1 MGEPPPAL
9 IGPDPAAQTRPKTAT
24 LILATRSSITSV
36 TSVSCDTPLKI
47 SGGARLASYRLGV
60 GTTGV
65 IFAAIAVA
73 WLAYLVPHL
82 LRRRDGDEQLDD
94 SDPADRFSDSMRIVR
109 HGTAPLLDHDL
120 EEIAAFEVSTPQT
133 RRAAINDLRR
143 LERLA
148 ASRRRRVLLGLMTL
162 LSAAIGFCAVQLI
175 PWWSIAIPSGLL
187 LIFVLVARISVRAMR
202 IKLVARYRGIHHGN
216 NESTIFL
223 SLKDFAKGGADSHLQ
238 SGKADLSAKQ
248 GALWDPI
255 PITMPTYVSKPL
267 APRTV
272 RTIDLSGADVASSAN
287 HEVPVTADAPVAA
300 SDPSSAVAAGEE
312 SPKSASA

>member
-1 MGEPPPAL
+1 MAP
-9 IGPDPAAQTRPKTAT
+9 
-24 LILATRSSITSV
+24 
-36 TSVSCDTPLKI
+36 
-47 SGGARLASYRLGV
+47 YRLGV

-65 IFAAIAVA
+65 IFAAIAIA
-73 WLAYLVPHL
+73 WLAYLVPHFV
-82 LRRRDGDEQLDD
+82 RRRDDDDELLQE

-109 HGTAPLLDHDL
+109 HGTAPLLDQDL
-120 EEIAAFEVSTPQT
+120 EEIASFEVSTPQT
-133 RRAAINDLRR
+133 RHAAVNDLCR

-148 ASRRRRVLLGLMTL
+148 ASRRRRVLLMLMVA
-162 LSAAIGFCAVQLI
+162 LSAVIGLCAAHLI
-175 PWWSIAIPSGLL
+175 LWWSTAIPGGLL
-187 LIFVLVARISVRAMR
+187 LIFVVVARISVRVMFR
-202 IKLVARYRGIHHGN
+202 GLDARYREIRHGD

-223 SLKDFAKGGADSHLQ
+223 SRKDFAKLGAAGHPAS
-238 SGKADLSAKQ
+238 STADVAAKP
-248 GALWDPI
+248 GTLWDPI

-287 HEVPVTADAPVAA
+287 HEVPVTADAPIAV

>member
-1 MGEPPPAL
+1 
-9 IGPDPAAQTRPKTAT
+9 
-24 LILATRSSITSV
+24 V
-36 TSVSCDTPLKI
+36 
-47 SGGARLASYRLGV
+47 RLASYRLGV

-73 WLAYLVPHL
+73 WLAYLVPHFV
-82 LRRRDGDEQLDD
+82 RRRDDADELDD

-120 EEIAAFEVSTPQT
+120 AEIAAFEVSTPQT

-143 LERLA
+143 LEQLA
-148 ASRRRRVLLGLMTL
+148 ASRRRRVLLGLMAM
-162 LSAAIGFCAVQLI
+162 LSGMIGFCAVQLI
-175 PWWSIAIPSGLL
+175 PWWSTAIPIGLL

-202 IKLVARYRGIHHGN
+202 TRLGARRRDIRHGS

-223 SLKDFAKGGADSHLQ
+223 SLKDFPKGAADSASA
-238 SGKADLSAKQ
+238 SGKSDTAAKP

-272 RTIDLSGADVASSAN
+272 RTIDLSGPAVAASTS
-287 HEVPVTADAPVAA
+287 HEGPVTADAPVPA
-300 SDPSSAVAAGEE
+300 SDSESESASKET
-312 SPKSASA
+312 PKSASA

>member
-1 MGEPPPAL
+1 MGEPSTAL
-9 IGPDPAAQTRPKTAT
+9 SRSCYAT
-24 LILATRSSITSV
+24 FATFV

-47 SGGARLASYRLGV
+47 TWRVRRPPYRLGV

-73 WLAYLVPHL
+73 WLAYLVPHFV
-82 LRRRDGDEQLDD
+82 RRRDDGEELDD

-120 EEIAAFEVSTPQT
+120 EEIAPFEVSTPQT
-133 RRAAINDLRR
+133 RRAAIKDLRR

-148 ASRRRRVLLGLMTL
+148 ASRRSRVLLSL
-162 LSAAIGFCAVQLI
+162 LAMLSGVIGFCTVHLT
-175 PWWSIAIPSGLL
+175 PWWTTAIPGGLL
-187 LIFVLVARISVRAMR
+187 VIFVVVARFSVRIMR
-202 IKLVARYRGIHHGN
+202 RNLDIRYREIHHGS

-223 SLKDFAKGGADSHLQ
+223 SRKDFLKGGGPNAHSP
-238 SGKADLSAKQ
+238 SSKAEVSKP

-272 RTIDLSGADVASSAN
+272 RTIDLSGPGVASSER
-287 HEVPVTADAPVAA
+287 HEGPVTADAP
-300 SDPSSAVAAGEE
+300 SSASPAAGEE
-312 SPKSASA
+312 KPKSASA